1 MHSGRS
7 SSRSGARADADAL
20 GRAAKL
26 FAAARSI
33 VFLTGAGVSTES
45 GIPDFRSPGGL
56 WTRYDPRKL
65 TFDLFCTREDTRRD
79 YWKLATE
86 SYPVLRDAEPNA
98 AHRAIVDVERAG
110 KLSCLVTQNIDGL
123 HARAGTSPERLI
135 EIHGSSLAASC
146 IECGAPHDRAELH
159 ERIVRGEIEVPY
171 CDHCGGPVKPSTI
184 SFGQAMPERETA
196 RAFAAAEACDLFVVV
211 GSSLVVYPAAGLPD
225 AAVRAG
231 APLVIVNNEETP
243 KDSEAA
249 ALLRGSAG
257 ESMSLL
263 VRAAGIAQA
272 DETGPEAAQTIA
284 TEPTPS

>member
-1 MHSGRS
+1 MGAGERASIDAVNANPSNTGIEEAGRLL
-7 SSRSGARADADAL
+7 ARAKAV
-20 GRAAKL
+20 
-26 FAAARSI
+26 

-65 TFDLFCTREDTRRD
+65 TFDLFCAHEQTRRD

-86 SYPVLRDAEPNA
+86 TYPLLRDAEPNA
-98 AHRAIVDVERAG
+98 AHRAIVAVERAG

-123 HARAGTSPERLI
+123 HCKAGSSRERVI

-146 IECGAPHDRAELH
+146 IECGASHDRERIH
-159 ERIVRGEIEVPY
+159 ERLRQALSGPHGSDAEIEVPY
-171 CDHCGGPVKPSTI
+171 CDHCGGPVKPSTV
-184 SFGQAMPERETA
+184 SFGQAMPVAETE
-196 RAFAAAEACDLFVVV
+196 RAFAAAAACDLFIVV
-211 GSSLVVYPAAGLPD
+211 GSSLVVYPAAALPD

-243 KDSEAA
+243 KD
-249 ALLRGSAG
+249 ALADVVLRGSAG

-263 VRAAGIAQA
+263 VRAAGIAL
-272 DETGPEAAQTIA
+272 P
-284 TEPTPS
+284 